1 MQEKVCF
8 QQKIPGVAGDFYCLL
23 LLLHVDQRLAHFVG
37 DRDDLRVALET
48 TRGDDHVGELVG
60 VFHGRSCRED
70 FFMLQYYRKG
80 VCHKW

>member
-23 LLLHVDQRLAHFVG
+23 LPLHVDQRLAHLVG
-37 DRDDLRVALET
+37 DRDNLRVALET

-60 VFHGRSCRED
+60 VFHGRSCI
-70 FFMLQYYRKG
+70 Q
-80 VCHKW
+80 